1 MHAQA
6 LDKIQFERLMNNS
19 VLNDELIITLIPHK
33 VKKTLSIID
42 NGIGMTKMGR

>member
-19 VLNDELIITLIPHK
+19 VLNDELIITLIPQK
-33 VKKTLSIID
+33 VNKTLSIID